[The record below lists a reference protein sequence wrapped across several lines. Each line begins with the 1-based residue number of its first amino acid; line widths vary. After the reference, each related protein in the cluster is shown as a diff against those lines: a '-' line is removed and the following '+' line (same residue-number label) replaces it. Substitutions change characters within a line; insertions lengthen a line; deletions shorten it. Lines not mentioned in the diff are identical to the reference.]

1 MGGSAMG
8 GVSLW
13 AKAGA
18 TANAARIKTASK
30 IMIVKRVLGFMDR
43 SPFYP
48 HYGDLPY
55 YTQ

>member
-1 MGGSAMG
+1 MG